1 MPPACPDAPPAA
13 VEALLDQH
21 RRLVYLLAY
30 RLCRGRPHLDVED
43 LTQVG
48 LVAAGRAIRR
58 FDPARD
64 VKLSSF
70 IGLCA
75 EQSMRA
81 EAARN
86 RPWRQLPVDGDGQEW
101 DVPDHRPGVVADVQ
115 EREEQQHRR
124 GLLAQLLGQLP
135 ARQREALARRY
146 GLEGY
151 APHSLSE
158 LGRVL
163 RTTPEGARQLCDRA
177 VKAIRRNAR
186 QLGAGPSGLNE
197 EGVEAAAAPSAWHSS
212 SC

>member
-1 MPPACPDAPPAA
+1 MPAACPDAPPAA

-43 LTQVG
+43 LIQAG

-70 IGLCA
+70 VALCA
-75 EQSMRA
+75 ERSMRA
-81 EAARN
+81 EAARS
-86 RPWRQLPVDGDGQEW
+86 RPWRQLPVDGDGEEW

-115 EREEQQHRR
+115 EREEQQHQRA
-124 GLLAQLLGQLP
+124 LLAQLLDLLP
-135 ARQREALARRY
+135 PRQREALVRRF
-146 GLEGY
+146 GLDGY

-177 VKAIRRNAR
+177 VKAIRRNAS
-186 QLGAGPSGLNE
+186 QLDTGPAGLKT
-197 EGVEAAAAPSAWHSS
+197 EGVEAVAAPA
-212 SC
+212 